1 MSSLRDSVD
10 VSKSNKQT
18 RISGPMS
25 SSEIPTLDISKMAS
39 DAALVREHG
48 LAYEEFGFCGIK
60 GHGISDKVIGD
71 AYQAVREFFALP
83 LEEKLHSATGEG
95 GARGYT
101 PFGIETAKDS
111 THPDLKEFWH
121 VGREMPAGVEHHP
134 SLFPN
139 IWPPQIPDFKA
150 RVYPLF
156 EALDE
161 LGNRVLEA
169 ITLHLDLPIDYFR
182 RGSDRGNSILRPLHY
197 PPIAKRDTPSLR
209 ASPHEDINLVT
220 LLVGSEEPGLEILTR
235 SGEWIPV
242 DTLPGTIVVNIG
254 DMMQRLTNHVLPS
267 TTHRVVN
274 VPAAYTG
281 ESRYSIP
288 YFWHPNPE
296 FEIATLDGCISA
308 DNPNRYPESITA
320 DDYLTQ
326 RLIEIN
332 LLNRG

>member
-1 MSSLRDSVD
+1 M
-10 VSKSNKQT
+10 T
-18 RISGPMS
+18 T
-25 SSEIPTLDISKMAS
+25 SEIPTLDISQMAGNPELIR
-39 DAALVREHG
+39 AHG

-60 GHGISDKVIGD
+60 GHGIGDDVIGNAYD
-71 AYQAVREFFALP
+71 AIREFFALP
-83 LEEKLHSATGEG
+83 FEEKQRSATTEG

-101 PFGIETAKDS
+101 QFGIETAKDS

-121 VGREMPAGVEHHP
+121 VGREMPEAVVHHR

-139 IWPPQIPDFKA
+139 IWPSQIPDFKA
-150 RVYPLF
+150 RVYPLY
-156 EALDE
+156 EALDD

-169 ITLHLDLPIDYFR
+169 LTHHLGLPPDFFR
-182 RGSDRGNSILRPLHY
+182 IGSERGNSILRPLHY

-209 ASPHEDINLVT
+209 AAPHEDINLVT

-235 SGEWIPV
+235 SGTWIPV

-288 YFWHPNPE
+288 YFWHPDPD
-296 FEIATLDGCISA
+296 FEIKTLPSCITA
-308 DNPNRYPESITA
+308 DNPNRYAQSITA
-320 DDYLTQ
+320 DEYLTQ
-326 RLIEIN
+326 RLIEIG
-332 LLNRG
+332 LLKD

>member
-1 MSSLRDSVD
+1 M
-10 VSKSNKQT
+10 T
-18 RISGPMS
+18 IA
-25 SSEIPTLDISKMAS
+25 EIPTLDISRMDS
-39 DAALVREHG
+39 DPDFVRAHG

-60 GHGISDKVIGD
+60 GHGISDSLINT
-71 AYQAVREFFALP
+71 AYEAIREFFALP
-83 LEEKLHSATGEG
+83 LEQKQLSATVEG

-101 PFGIETAKDS
+101 QFGIETAKDS
-111 THPDLKEFWH
+111 EHPDLKEFWH
-121 VGREMPAGVEHHP
+121 VGREMPEGKQHHK

-139 IWPPQIPDFKA
+139 VWPSQIPDFQE

-156 EALDE
+156 EALDG
-161 LGNRVLEA
+161 LGLRVLDA
-169 ITLHLDLPIDYFR
+169 IGAHLQLEPGFFHL
-182 RGSDRGNSILRPLHY
+182 GAQSGNSILRPLHY
-197 PPIAKRDTPSLR
+197 PPIERHDTPSLR
-209 ASPHEDINLVT
+209 AAPHEDINLIT

-235 SGEWIPV
+235 SGDWIPV

-274 VPAAYTG
+274 VPEAYTG

-296 FEIATLDGCISA
+296 FEIATLPGCISA

-320 DDYLTQ
+320 DEYLTQ
-326 RLIEIN
+326 RLIEIR
-332 LLNRG
+332 LLSD

>member
-1 MSSLRDSVD
+1 MTETNK
-10 VSKSNKQT
+10 VS
-18 RISGPMS
+18 P
-25 SSEIPTLDISKMAS
+25 EIPVLDISDMLGNAELI
-39 DAALVREHG
+39 AEHG
-48 LAYEEFGFCGIK
+48 RAYEEFGFCGIV
-60 GHGISDKVIGD
+60 GHGISDEVING
-71 AYQAVREFFALP
+71 AYAAVREFFALSRA
-83 LEEKLHSATGEG
+83 EKEQSATGAG

-101 PFGIETAKDS
+101 RFGIETAKDNE
-111 THPDLKEFWH
+111 HPDLKEFWH
-121 VGREMPAGVEHHP
+121 VGREMPPGVECHP

-139 IWPPQIPDFKA
+139 VWPSQIKDFKE
-150 RVYPLF
+150 RVYPLY

-161 LGNRVLEA
+161 LGHRVLE
-169 ITLHLDLPIDYFR
+169 TLTVYLDLPLDFFR
-182 RGSDRGNSILRPLHY
+182 ATGNVGNSILRPLHY

-209 ASPHEDINLVT
+209 AAPHEDINLIT

-242 DTLPGTIVVNIG
+242 STLPGTIVVNIG

-288 YFWHPNPE
+288 YFWHPNPD
-296 FEIATLDGCISA
+296 FEIATLRSCISE

-320 DDYLTQ
+320 DEYLTE
-326 RLIEIN
+326 RLIEIG
-332 LLNRG
+332 LLKD